1 MTRYAALWAVLALL
15 AGCKACP
22 PTKVPEPIQ
31 VPAACLTECPYAGPS
46 AIKLNGELLEAYKA
60 REAQVACLD
69 ARLQCVRDAS
79 AKP

>member
-1 MTRYAALWAVLALL
+1 MTRYAAIWATLAVM

-22 PTKVPEPIQ
+22 PTKMPEPVPVPE
-31 VPAACLTECPYAGPS
+31 ACLINCSYSGPAS
-46 AIKLNGELLEAYKA
+46 IKLNGELLEAYKA
-60 REAQVACLD
+60 REAQVACLE